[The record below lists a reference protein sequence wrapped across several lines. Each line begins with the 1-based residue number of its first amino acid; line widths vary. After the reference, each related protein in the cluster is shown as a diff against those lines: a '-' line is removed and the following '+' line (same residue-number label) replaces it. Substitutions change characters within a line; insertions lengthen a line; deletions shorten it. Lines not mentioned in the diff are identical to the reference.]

1 MAKRRV
7 RALGSREARD
17 AYLFISP
24 VLVGIGVFLL
34 IPFLASIYLSLTT
47 YTLVE
52 PPKFVGFANYTRMLS
67 DARFWKTLG
76 NTAYFAFTGIP
87 LGLVLSL
94 LLALMMNRPIRGRVI
109 FRTAYFIPVVSS
121 WVAVGLVWRW
131 LYNPEF
137 GLVNYVLG
145 LAGIQGPDWLVSS
158 TWAMPSVI
166 LVNVW
171 KGLGFNMMIYLAAL
185 QGVPEQLYE
194 ASRIDG
200 ASSWQQFWKITLP
213 LISPTTFFLAVTSV
227 INSFQVFD
235 AIYTM
240 TMGGPEDST
249 KVIMFYL
256 WESAFQ
262 FLRMG
267 YAASMAWVLFFLI
280 FLMTLAQWKLSDKW
294 VHA

>member
-1 MAKRRV
+1 
-7 RALGSREARD
+7 
-17 AYLFISP
+17 
-24 VLVGIGVFLL
+24 
-34 IPFLASIYLSLTT
+34 
-47 YTLVE
+47 
-52 PPKFVGFANYTRMLS
+52 
-67 DARFWKTLG
+67 
-76 NTAYFAFTGIP
+76 
-87 LGLVLSL
+87 
-94 LLALMMNRPIRGRVI
+94 
-109 FRTAYFIPVVSS
+109 
-121 WVAVGLVWRW
+121 
-131 LYNPEF
+131 
-137 GLVNYVLG
+137 
-145 LAGIQGPDWLVSS
+145 
-158 TWAMPSVI
+158 MPAVI

-280 FLMTLAQWKLSDKW
+280 FLLTVVQWKLSDKW

>member
-1 MAKRRV
+1 MGQGKPRS
-7 RALGSREARD
+7 LIGREQRD

-24 VLVGIGVFLL
+24 ALVGIGVFLV

-47 YTLVE
+47 YSLVE
-52 PPKFVGFANYTRMLS
+52 PPKFVMFKNYERMVN
-67 DARFWKTLG
+67 DPRFWKTLG
-76 NTAYFAFTGIP
+76 NTAYFALTGIP
-87 LGLVLSL
+87 LALVLSL
-94 LLALMMNRPIRGRVI
+94 VLALMMNRPIGGRVI

-137 GLVNYVLG
+137 GLVNYALSRV
-145 LAGIQGPDWLVSS
+145 GIQGPNWLVSS

-200 ASSWQQFWKITLP
+200 ATSWQQFWKITLP

-256 WESAFQ
+256 WENAFQ

-267 YAASMAWVLFFLI
+267 YAAAMAWVLFVMILALTF
-280 FLMTLAQWKLSDKW
+280 AQWKLSDKW
-294 VHA
+294 VYS